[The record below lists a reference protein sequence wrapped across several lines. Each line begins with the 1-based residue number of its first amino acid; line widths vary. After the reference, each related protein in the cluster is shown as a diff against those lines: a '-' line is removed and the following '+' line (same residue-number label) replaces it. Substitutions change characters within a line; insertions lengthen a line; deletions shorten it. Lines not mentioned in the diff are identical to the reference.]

1 LIAYDNWYYPH
12 IKLINS
18 TGRNAVWAWTCSKDI
33 TYQKDTD
40 GSLLLTLDF
49 PLEYTHYV
57 IFKGIPVF
65 EQIFIYDMAFRTD
78 PRFETYNSSGY
89 VYKPE
94 SETLLLKSRHKTQ
107 LEEIKMS
114 YVAPKPAATPKK
126 VEEAPKSN
134 KDLVE
139 AKIRKQIEKK
149 QQKEASL
156 GVYRIGEYL
165 KEEHQWENWLFL
177 GISIVTLLLGC
188 LMLNG
193 ALQVRSDFPVI
204 GEYPTVF
211 AWILVVLASLG
222 LLYALYPFLKP
233 AFPELKKITWLTWP
247 KFLGNAIRTFVFI
260 IILTLLFMLYDV
272 FITELLGLII

>member
-1 LIAYDNWYYPH
+1 MIVDPVEHHAHVHIILLGIELI
-12 IKLINS
+12 
-18 TGRNAVWAWTCSKDI
+18 
-33 TYQKDTD
+33 
-40 GSLLLTLDF
+40 
-49 PLEYTHYV
+49 LEV
-57 IFKGIPVF
+57 IFP
-65 EQIFIYDMAFRTD
+65 IFYGFLD
-78 PRFETYNSSGY
+78 
-89 VYKPE
+89 
-94 SETLLLKSRHKTQ
+94 
-107 LEEIKMS
+107 
-114 YVAPKPAATPKK
+114 
-126 VEEAPKSN
+126 
-134 KDLVE
+134 
-139 AKIRKQIEKK
+139 KQIEKK

-247 KFLGNAIRTFVFI
+247 KFLGNLARTFI
-260 IILTLLFMLYDV
+260 FMLVFVGLLYLYDAFMSEIFV
-272 FITELLGLII
+272 LIFS

>member
-1 LIAYDNWYYPH
+1 MADD
-12 IKLINS
+12 KE
-18 TGRNAVWAWTCSKDI
+18 
-33 TYQKDTD
+33 
-40 GSLLLTLDF
+40 
-49 PLEYTHYV
+49 LE
-57 IFKGIPVF
+57 KK
-65 EQIFIYDMAFRTD
+65 EA
-78 PRFETYNSSGY
+78 
-89 VYKPE
+89 
-94 SETLLLKSRHKTQ
+94 
-107 LEEIKMS
+107 LEETKAEEVKEEAKAEEVEETKAEEAKAGEVEETPIETSAIETEPIVPEETKAEEAEETPAEE
-114 YVAPKPAATPKK
+114 VAEEAKAEEAKAEKKQAIGGPKSKK
-126 VEEAPKSN
+126 KKSESTYEEEEKVEEAKVEEEKAEEAPKSN